1 MRCSARIALTTAL
14 ALAAAGC
21 TKNICSRS
29 SDCTTGLVCTSAG
42 NCEVP
47 ADASTDDGGTG
58 TTADASVDAGTTTTP
73 IGDASPD
80 AFVDGGDAGD
90 GL

>member
-1 MRCSARIALTTAL
+1 MRCSVALVL
-14 ALAAAGC
+14 ALAAGC
-21 TKNICSRS
+21 TKDVCSRS

-47 ADASTDDGGTG
+47 ADASTDDGGGTG
-58 TTADASVDAGTTTTP
+58 TLPDASIDADTTTTP

-80 AFVDGGDAGD
+80 AFSDAGD